1 MANKQVEISMAEWDV
16 MNIIW
21 DKKSV
26 SANEIVVEI
35 QKLKKVSDKT
45 IRTLITRLYKKK
57 KIIKR
62 YKSENIFFF
71 SSNIKEDDI
80 KMKTAKTFLNKLYGG
95 DMKSLV
101 LNFAKNEELNNKEI
115 EELRDILNDISKKKV
130 IRDMFQTLYICKLY
144 LTLIKLVLLI
154 TFKIY

>member
-1 MANKQVEISMAEWDV
+1 MTNKQVEISMAEWDV

-35 QKLKKVSDKT
+35 QK
-45 IRTLITRLYKKK
+45 Y
-57 KIIKR
+57 
-62 YKSENIFFF
+62 
-71 SSNIKEDDI
+71 KEDDI

-115 EELRDILNDISKKKV
+115 EELRDILNDISKK
-130 IRDMFQTLYICKLY
+130 
-144 LTLIKLVLLI
+144 
-154 TFKIY
+154 

>member
-1 MANKQVEISMAEWDV
+1 MTNKQVEISMAEWDV

-35 QKLKKVSDKT
+35 QKYKEVSDKT
-45 IRTLITRLYKKK
+45 IRTLITRLYKKE
-57 KIIKR
+57 IIKR
-62 YKSENIFFF
+62 YKSENIYFY

-115 EELRDILNDISKKKV
+115 EEQPSN
-130 IRDMFQTLYICKLY
+130 
-144 LTLIKLVLLI
+144 
-154 TFKIY
+154 FKDRAKRFFKGE

>member
-35 QKLKKVSDKT
+35 QKYKEVSDKT

-57 KIIKR
+57 EIIKR
-62 YKSENIFFF
+62 YKSENIYFY
-71 SSNIKEDDI
+71 SSNIKETDDI

-115 EELRDILNDISKKKV
+115 EELRDILNDISKK
-130 IRDMFQTLYICKLY
+130 
-144 LTLIKLVLLI
+144 
-154 TFKIY
+154 

>member
-35 QKLKKVSDKT
+35 QKYKEVSDKT
-45 IRTLITRLYKKK
+45 IRTLITRLYKRDY
-57 KIIKR
+57 KR
-62 YKSENIFFF
+62 YKSENIYFY

-115 EELRDILNDISKKKV
+115 EELRDILNDISKK
-130 IRDMFQTLYICKLY
+130 
-144 LTLIKLVLLI
+144 
-154 TFKIY
+154 

>member
-35 QKLKKVSDKT
+35 QKYKEVSDKT
-45 IRTLITRLYKKK
+45 IRTLITRLYKK
-57 KIIKR
+57 IIKR
-62 YKSENIFFF
+62 YKSENIYFY

-80 KMKTAKTFLNKLYGG
+80 KMKTAKTFLINCMEG
-95 DMKSLV
+95 
-101 LNFAKNEELNNKEI
+101 
-115 EELRDILNDISKKKV
+115 
-130 IRDMFQTLYICKLY
+130 T
-144 LTLIKLVLLI
+144 
-154 TFKIY
+154 

>member
-26 SANEIVVEI
+26 SAIEIVVEI
-35 QKLKKVSDKT
+35 QKLKEVSDKT
-45 IRTLITRLYKKK
+45 IRTLITRLLK

-62 YKSENIFFF
+62 YKSENIYFY

-115 EELRDILNDISKKKV
+115 EELRDILNDISKK
-130 IRDMFQTLYICKLY
+130 
-144 LTLIKLVLLI
+144 
-154 TFKIY
+154 

>member
-35 QKLKKVSDKT
+35 QKYKEVSDKT
-45 IRTLITRLYKKK
+45 IRTLITRLYKKE
-57 KIIKR
+57 IIKR
-62 YKSENIFFF
+62 YKSENIYFY

-80 KMKTAKTFLNKLYGG
+80 KMKTAKTNQKILNKLYGG

-115 EELRDILNDISKKKV
+115 EELRDILNDISKK
-130 IRDMFQTLYICKLY
+130 
-144 LTLIKLVLLI
+144 
-154 TFKIY
+154 